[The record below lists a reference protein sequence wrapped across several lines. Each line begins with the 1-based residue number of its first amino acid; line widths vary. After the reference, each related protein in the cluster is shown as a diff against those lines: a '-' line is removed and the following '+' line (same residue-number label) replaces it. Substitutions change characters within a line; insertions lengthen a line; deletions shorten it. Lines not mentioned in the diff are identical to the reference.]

1 MTIDISVRCSLVVII
16 LNVFK
21 TVPSR
26 VFLILLLISI
36 AYFITFLPINA
47 QGAKDQYM
55 ISVFEPD
62 EFAQYPHPIRMLD
75 QPASSLKGSIYQ
87 FIAYQHYYY
96 GYPFYLFS
104 AVAALLPLKLL
115 GLDTTQNMLL
125 LYRQLVSI
133 LPMIAALLLLVYVQT
148 KFRSYFRPILLYLF
162 LLTIP
167 VVFQNNTWWHPDS
180 LVFFFVTL
188 TFYFLD
194 ADNLSFRR
202 NFYLAAI
209 ACGLAVATKLIGLFF
224 VFAIPTYILVGWQRG
239 KLALKG
245 TLKPA
250 LGFVTLMV
258 FTFVI
263 ANPFLLFRAERDAA
277 WKIQQSQAEAVSEG
291 FVLSYN
297 KGPATWLPVLTEK
310 YGGSLFLVLTALS
323 LGSGVVNKDKR
334 LINLLI
340 LTWALPFAFYL
351 LFFSALKS
359 EHYFLPVLLPIFSAL
374 PFVFDKLFPQHL
386 WFIRENAWKLGAF
399 ALVSIIVLAQ
409 VFYNI
414 KFDARVY
421 SAGIRKEADS
431 PSLQFFRQLDS
442 EYLSK
447 IILNRETVIYRD
459 VRMYVADR
467 PAWKVKHRWGTT
479 DYAYIERTNPDVIV
493 LWKQRLYDYTNEGA
507 LERALDSQAVGDA
520 VRFYQDAL
528 DHQVQGYQLVYEND
542 FGMAFVRAELY
553 EEFLK

>member
-1 MTIDISVRCSLVVII
+1 MFVRCYNI
-16 LNVFK
+16 NVFK

-26 VFLILLLISI
+26 VFLVLLLISI
-36 AYFITFLPINA
+36 GYFIAFLPINA
-47 QGAKDQYM
+47 QGAQDQYM

-104 AVAALLPLKLL
+104 AIAALLPLKLL

-125 LYRQLVSI
+125 LYRQLVSL
-133 LPMIAALLLLVYVQT
+133 LPMMAALMLLVYVQT
-148 KFRSYFRPILLYLF
+148 KFRSYLRSILLYLF

-180 LVFFFVTL
+180 LVFFFVAL

-194 ADNLSFRR
+194 ADELTFGK
-202 NFYLAAI
+202 NFYFAAVV
-209 ACGLAVATKLIGLFF
+209 CGLAVATKLIGLFF
-224 VFAIPTYILVGWQRG
+224 VFAIPFYIFIGWRRG
-239 KLALKG
+239 KLTVMG

-250 LGFVTLMV
+250 LGFVTLMAL
-258 FTFVI
+258 TFFI
-263 ANPFLLFRAERDAA
+263 ASPFLVFRAEREAA
-277 WKIQQSQAEAVSEG
+277 WKIQQTQAEAVSEG
-291 FVLSYN
+291 FVLSYD
-297 KGPATWLPVLTEK
+297 KGPATWLPVLNEK
-310 YGGSLFLVLTALS
+310 YGESLFLLLAVLS
-323 LGSGVVNKDKR
+323 LGFGIANKNRR

-340 LTWALPFAFYL
+340 LAWSLPFACYL

-359 EHYFLPVLLPIFSAL
+359 EHYFLPVLLPVFSAL
-374 PFVFDKLFPQHL
+374 SFLFDGLDAQSLKFKKQ
-386 WFIRENAWKLGAF
+386 NVWKLGAL
-399 ALVSIIVLAQ
+399 AMVSIILLSQ
-409 VFYNI
+409 VFYNL
-414 KFDARVY
+414 KFDAKVY
-421 SAGIRKEADS
+421 FAGIRKEADS

-447 IILNRETVIYRD
+447 TPLDREMVIYRD

-467 PAWKVKHRWGTT
+467 PVWKVRHRWGTT
-479 DYAYIERTNPDVIV
+479 DYATIERTDPDVIV

-507 LERALDSQAVGDA
+507 LERALDSEAVGEA

-528 DHQVQGYQLVYEND
+528 DHRVQGYELVYENE